1 MNRTLQNFSVAVLTC
16 AFLSG
21 CASNSDRTATQSNFV
36 TTPPSDAQIENSVTQ
51 QVSMMLE
58 AFTPIAGQALPNK
71 SVLDAYA
78 FRDYEPIWVEKK
90 QLNPAIYKLVDT
102 LESARSHGLNPV
114 HYHLETIKEYLSLKS
129 ATSQQLAEL
138 DVITTIALASFAH
151 DLSIGRYEPQLI
163 DPNWRLDAPS
173 KDWQNLLFLDSPS
186 DMVNYLPTL
195 APRQPDYQVLQNW
208 LVFYQETAQKE
219 GDIRVTP
226 GIPLRLGDEG
236 PRVAQ
241 LRARLVQLG
250 DIRFITRKTNE
261 DLFDQPLKDALIRF
275 QRRHQL
281 DMDGAAGPQT
291 IKSLN
296 VSLETR
302 AKQIAY
308 NLERWRWLPSQIEDN
323 RIWVDLTNYQADIH
337 LNGQTENMKVVIG
350 KPDRKTN
357 VFYGKMTYMVANPTW
372 RVPMRIARENLLPK
386 IQQDPEY
393 LAKNNYKVFSSWS
406 IGAKQLNPS
415 HIDWKKIEPENLR
428 YRFEQQADEENALG
442 AYKFMFPNKFD
453 IYLHDTPAKHLF
465 NRSERAYSSG
475 CVRLEKPD
483 SLANLLVSNSPR
495 RQQQLQEARNSGQTK
510 VISLE
515 EPLPVY
521 LVYFTVVPN
530 ANGMPE
536 FRQDIYDRDS
546 LMEEAMG
553 YSPFP
558 ARNSF

>member
-78 FRDYEPIWVEKK
+78 FRDYKPIWVEER
-90 QLNPAIYKLVDT
+90 QLNSAIYKLVDS

-114 HYHLETIKEYLSLKS
+114 HYHLETIKEYLDLET
-129 ATSQQLAEL
+129 ATPQQLAEL

-186 DMVNYLPTL
+186 NMVNYLPTL

-208 LVFYQETAQKE
+208 LVFYQETAKKE
-219 GDIRVTP
+219 GDIHITP
-226 GIPLRLGDEG
+226 GKPLRLGNEG

-250 DIRFITRKTNE
+250 DIRFSTRKINE
-261 DLFDQPLKDALIRF
+261 DLFDQSLKDALTRF
-275 QRRHQL
+275 QKRHQL
-281 DMDGAAGPQT
+281 DTDGAAGPQT
-291 IKSLN
+291 IKALN
-296 VSLETR
+296 VPLETR

-323 RIWVDLTNYQADIH
+323 RVWVDLTNYQADVH
-337 LNGQTENMKVVIG
+337 LNGQTESMKVVIG

-372 RVPMRIARENLLPK
+372 RVPMRIAQENLLPK

-415 HIDWKKIEPENLR
+415 HIDWESIKPRNLK

-465 NRSERAYSSG
+465 DRNERAYSSG
-475 CVRLEKPD
+475 CIRLEKPD
-483 SLANLLVSNSPR
+483 SLANLLVSSSPSR
-495 RQQQLQEARNSGQTK
+495 KQQLQKARNSGQTK

-536 FRQDIYDRDS
+536 FRKDIYDRDS

-558 ARNSF
+558 VDSSL